1 MFLSLF
7 VTDTTDNMSRLLS
20 IYPELED
27 IVKDMN
33 SYLAQPE
40 EVLNMFSESLRILDK
55 NSMDLLIDE
64 AMERAEKAEAD
75 AKLAEDKA
83 QLAEARAD
91 KIAADARQEIERL
104 KKEIEEL
111 KHQ

>member
-1 MFLSLF
+1 MQLS
-7 VTDTTDNMSRLLS
+7 
-20 IYPELED
+20 
-27 IVKDMN
+27 
-33 SYLAQPE
+33 QPE

-75 AKLAEDKA
+75 AKLAENKAKLAEDKA
-83 QLAEARAD
+83 QLAEARADKIAADSRQEIERLKFAEARAD
-91 KIAADARQEIERL
+91 KIAADARQEIEIL